1 VRGLTGLKLQQW
13 LATAAIINALKF
25 TALKIKTE
33 IKMSDQANTEEKL
46 SQIVSRAAS
55 DETLKNR
62 LLNDTTNL
70 LAEHGVEIPAGTVA
84 HAALDNN
91 SITLRFDPQTS
102 ADGTEEL
109 TESALASAVGGLVF
123 TFKLVAVKTIS
134 WSA

>member
-1 VRGLTGLKLQQW
+1 
-13 LATAAIINALKF
+13 
-25 TALKIKTE
+25 
-33 IKMSDQANTEEKL
+33 MSDQVNTEEKL

-91 SITLRFDPQTS
+91 SITLRFEPQTS

-123 TFKLVAVKTIS
+123 TFKLVAVKTVS
-134 WSA
+134 WS